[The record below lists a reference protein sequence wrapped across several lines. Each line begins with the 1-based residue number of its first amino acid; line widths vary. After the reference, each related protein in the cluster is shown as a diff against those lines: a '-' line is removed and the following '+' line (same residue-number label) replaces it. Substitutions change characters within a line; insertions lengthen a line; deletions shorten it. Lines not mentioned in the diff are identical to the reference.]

1 MFQEVLNS
9 GKLQDLLGIIF
20 AMCLTNKIHFWSPWW
35 AQKKEIISLLLLV
48 LWIFSVSV
56 IRGNLKATVLHR
68 SIMNFALPPLI
79 VLTNNSNI
87 IMLFPHMYI
96 YKLNVLSRWH
106 SLEDLIY
113 EPINLVLWQN
123 LSSLLLGNVEQRR
136 QNSNLFKVKEFHLKR
151 NTLNNEYILY
161 MV

>member
-1 MFQEVLNS
+1 MYTLAEFVH
-9 GKLQDLLGIIF
+9 KLR
-20 AMCLTNKIHFWSPWW
+20 H
-35 AQKKEIISLLLLV
+35 
-48 LWIFSVSV
+48 
-56 IRGNLKATVLHR
+56 
-68 SIMNFALPPLI
+68 
-79 VLTNNSNI
+79 
-87 IMLFPHMYI
+87 I

-151 NTLNNEYILY
+151 NTLNNEYIL
-161 MV
+161 

>member
-1 MFQEVLNS
+1 MFQEVLNF
-9 GKLQDLLGIIF
+9 GKF
-20 AMCLTNKIHFWSPWW
+20 ARIPGNYFAICLTNKIHFWSPWW

-68 SIMNFALPPLI
+68 SFMNFALPPLKI
-79 VLTNNSNI
+79 VLTYI
-87 IMLFPHMYI
+87 IMLPPMYI

-136 QNSNLFKVKEFHLKR
+136 QNSNLFKVKELHFKR
-151 NTLNNEYILY
+151 NTLNNEYISY